1 MTQLDTDTSNDSDV
15 SLNSW
20 HRMILVCFA
29 VLGLANASM
38 LVRLPLVR
46 DMLGVTTAQL
56 GILLFI
62 GAVGSLVALSIAGRF
77 ISTRGTRPAIVWGT
91 TVIYLAMMAEAL
103 AIGAHS
109 PIAFGVAVF
118 IAGFAIGAAD
128 VGINV
133 DGSAIEQRRGRSV
146 LPRMHAAYSIGT
158 LTGAALG
165 TLATLAGIDL
175 VVQMLVLCGASLALP
190 VFARTVLPRGNG
202 MTTEGTA
209 VARSDGAPVAAQG
222 AVWRS
227 LTVVGLGLGI
237 FGLTLAEGAS
247 NDWLTLAIVDDY
259 HESEA
264 VAGFAY
270 VVLLLSITVTRFFGG
285 RLVDRF
291 GRVRVLQ
298 VLSSG
303 AILGLFIII
312 VAPVVSVAFVGVVLW
327 GAGVSLAFPLFI
339 SAAGEHTRSA
349 RTVAFVT
356 SCGYGAFLVGPP
368 LLGFLGQSWGLLNM
382 YWVIMIGVAIA
393 AVAARSARSVSAIR

>member
-1 MTQLDTDTSNDSDV
+1 MTHTDAQSQRAASTQLDA
-15 SLNSW
+15 W
-20 HRMILVCFA
+20 HRIIIVCFT
-29 VLGLANASM
+29 VLGLAYASM
-38 LVRLPLVR
+38 LVRMPLVR

-56 GILLFI
+56 GVLLFV
-62 GAVGSLVALSIAGRF
+62 GAVGSLLALSIAGRV
-77 ISTRGTRPAIVWGT
+77 ISARGTRPAIIWGS
-91 TVIYLAMMAEAL
+91 TVIYLAMIGEAL

-109 PIAFGVAVF
+109 PVGFGIALF
-118 IAGFAIGAAD
+118 IAGFAIGFTG

-133 DGSAIEQRRGRSV
+133 DGSAIEIQRGRSV

-158 LTGAALG
+158 LAGAAIG
-165 TLATLAGIDL
+165 TVATLLDIDL
-175 VVQMLVLCGASLALP
+175 VAQMIVLSVASLILP
-190 VFARTVLPRGNG
+190 VLARRVLPHGNG
-202 MTTEGTA
+202 STTA
-209 VARSDGAPVAAQG
+209 VSADDTTSGSRATAAG
-222 AVWRS
+222 PVWRS

-259 HESEA
+259 RESETM
-264 VAGFAY
+264 AGVAY
-270 VVLLLSITVTRFFGG
+270 VILLLSITVTRYFGG
-285 RLVDRF
+285 QLVDRF

-312 VAPVVSVAFVGVVLW
+312 VSPFVYVAFIGVALW
-327 GAGVSLAFPLFI
+327 GAGVALAFPLFI
-339 SAAGEHTRSA
+339 SAAGEHPNSA

-368 LLGFLGQSWGLLNM
+368 LLGFLGQAWGLLNM

-393 AVAARSARSVSAIR
+393 ALAARAARSRTTV